1 MCYVV
6 YPENLTIAAKIY
18 ELEHKKLSYSRCEN
32 ADFNENVHVCSLISV
47 FAFCFLMFF
56 EFKDQWRQM

>member
-47 FAFCFLMFF
+47 FAFCF
-56 EFKDQWRQM
+56 